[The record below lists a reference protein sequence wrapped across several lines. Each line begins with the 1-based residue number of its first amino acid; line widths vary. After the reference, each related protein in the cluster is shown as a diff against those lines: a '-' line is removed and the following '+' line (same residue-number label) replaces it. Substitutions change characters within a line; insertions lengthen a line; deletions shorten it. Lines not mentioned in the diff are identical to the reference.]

1 MGTPLQMFDERHPGP
16 ALAWAGAL
24 AGCMVVDALL
34 GRWVLLPF
42 FVAAFY
48 GGMVIIDLVAYPLLE
63 RWRMWLRTRGVWA
76 WYVIEVGGLWIGTA
90 VVFALLAPWWLGW
103 DWNAAWPLRVAGG
116 LVLLSSAGVGVW
128 AVWRMG
134 WARILFAA
142 ALFPAGA
149 GAEENRVPQRLVVEG
164 PYRYVRNPL
173 YDTDVGVILGTALL
187 SGKWF
192 VVAVLAA
199 YLIQLGMQLY
209 LEKRELK
216 ARFGEAYER
225 YCRLVPRFVPRL
237 TPVDTDEISGRRPR
251 RNAADDRKELNQ

>member
-1 MGTPLQMFDERHPGP
+1 MGTPIQMLDERHPGP

-24 AGCMVVDALL
+24 AGCTIVDVLL

-48 GGMVIIDLVAYPLLE
+48 GGMVVIDLVAYPLLE
-63 RWRMWLRTRGVWA
+63 RWRTWLRTRGVWA
-76 WYVIEVGGLWIGTA
+76 WYLIEVGGLWIGTA

-103 DWNAAWPLRVAGG
+103 DWNAAWPLRAPGG
-116 LVLLSSAGVGVW
+116 LVLLFSAGVGVW

-142 ALFPAGA
+142 ALFLPGA

-199 YLIQLGMQLY
+199 YLVQLGMQLY
-209 LEKRELK
+209 LEERELK
-216 ARFGEAYER
+216 TRFGEAYER

-237 TPVDTDEISGRRPR
+237 TPVDPDEISGHRSRRD
-251 RNAADDRKELNQ
+251 AADDRKEVNQ

>member
-1 MGTPLQMFDERHPGP
+1 
-16 ALAWAGAL
+16 
-24 AGCMVVDALL
+24 
-34 GRWVLLPF
+34 LLPF

-48 GGMVIIDLVAYPLLE
+48 GGMVVIDLVAYPLLE

-76 WYVIEVGGLWIGTA
+76 WYIIEVGGLWIGTA
-90 VVFALLAPWWLGW
+90 VVIALLAPWWLGW
-103 DWNAAWPLRVAGG
+103 DWNAAWPPRVLGS

-128 AVWRMG
+128 ALWRMG
-134 WARILFAA
+134 WARVLFAA
-142 ALFPAGA
+142 ALFPAEA
-149 GAEENRVPQRLVVEG
+149 GAEENHMPPRLVVEG

-199 YLIQLGMQLY
+199 YLVQLGMQLY
-209 LEKRELK
+209 LEERELK
-216 ARFGEAYER
+216 TRFGEAYER

-237 TPVDTDEISGRRPR
+237 RPVDPDEINGLRSRRS
-251 RNAADDRKELNQ
+251 ADYDRKELDQ

>member
-1 MGTPLQMFDERHPGP
+1 MLDERHPGP
-16 ALAWAGAL
+16 AFAWAGAL

-34 GRWVLLPF
+34 GRWILLPF

-48 GGMVIIDLVAYPLLE
+48 GGMVVIDLVAYPLLE

-76 WYVIEVGGLWIGTA
+76 WYIIEVGGLWIGTA
-90 VVFALLAPWWLGW
+90 VVIALLAPWWLGW
-103 DWNAAWPLRVAGG
+103 DWNAAWPLRVLGS

-128 AVWRMG
+128 ALWRMG
-134 WARILFAA
+134 WARVLFAA
-142 ALFPAGA
+142 ALFPAEA
-149 GAEENRVPQRLVVEG
+149 GAEENHMPQRLVVEG

-199 YLIQLGMQLY
+199 YLVQLGMQLY
-209 LEKRELK
+209 LEERELK
-216 ARFGEAYER
+216 TRFGEAYER

-237 TPVDTDEISGRRPR
+237 RPVDPDEINGLRSRRS
-251 RNAADDRKELNQ
+251 ADYDRKELDQ